1 MILPVRIAMTAPALA
16 LALVAAPVQATVTFN
31 VTGSYSDGGTLSGTF
46 TTDDALTTLES
57 TSLTV
62 LGGTLGLDG
71 VIFNDASYITAGTQD
86 LPNSF
91 LLLALSDVDKSLSLV
106 FVSPLTLSGAT
117 LSTASDNYQEFVGT
131 RTIVSGSVVNANPTS
146 AVPEPATWAMML
158 LGFGGIGFQL
168 RRRRFQSASYL
179 PRIA

>member
-1 MILPVRIAMTAPALA
+1 MIEGLRIAMAAPALA
-16 LALVAAPVQATVTFN
+16 LAFVAAPVQATVTFN
-31 VTGSYSDGGTLSGTF
+31 VTGTYSDGGTLSGTF

-62 LGGTLGLDG
+62 SGGTLGLDG

-91 LLLALSDVDKSLSLV
+91 SLLALSSVDKSLSLV
-106 FVSPLTLSGAT
+106 FSSALTLSGAT
-117 LSTASDNYQEFVGT
+117 LSTASDNYQQFVGT
-131 RTIVSGSVVNANPTS
+131 RTIVSGSVVNPNAPDTL
-146 AVPEPATWAMML
+146 PEPATWAMML

-168 RRRRFQSASYL
+168 RRRRSHSRSYL

>member
-1 MILPVRIAMTAPALA
+1 MIEQLRIAVAAPALA
-16 LALVAAPVQATVTFN
+16 LALVAAPAQATVTFN
-31 VTGSYSDGGTLSGTF
+31 VSGSYSDGGTLSGTF

-62 LGGTLGLDG
+62 SGGTLGLDG
-71 VIFNDASYITAGTQD
+71 VIFNEASYITAGTQD

-91 LLLALSDVDKSLSLV
+91 SLLALSSVNKSLSLV
-106 FVSPLTLSGAT
+106 FSSPLTLSGAT
-117 LSTASDNYQEFVGT
+117 LSTASDNYQQFVGT
-131 RTIVSGSVVNANPTS
+131 RTIVRGSVVNANPS
-146 AVPEPATWAMML
+146 ALPEPATWAMML

-168 RRRRFQSASYL
+168 RRRRSQSASYL